1 MATPDYI
8 LYGNG
13 LYLPR
18 GYEIAPPPPQHQ
30 VSFFAYAEV
39 GMAIPQL
46 AIDYDPIVPFWW
58 LEDEVYELHN
68 VMAYLDQYEA
78 QLMDHV
84 EDLLMRIPNI
94 DARFDYESDLAWQ
107 REVTEARIDYYD
119 KLGL

>member
-1 MATPDYI
+1 
-8 LYGNG
+8 
-13 LYLPR
+13 
-18 GYEIAPPPPQHQ
+18 
-30 VSFFAYAEV
+30 
-39 GMAIPQL
+39 MAIPQL